1 MKMGITV
8 GLAILLIIGGVAIF
22 LSGNSEEVL
31 QKDPIV
37 IDSHLEKSGE
47 QVEEIESTASGENQE
62 EMQEV
67 VQDNIITQSGDVQ
80 REEIEKESVVENNV
94 KTPTKQ
100 QNNTNTTQQTPIS
113 NVQTNEVITQE
124 EIIETVIDNTV
135 IPSDSV
141 GLLTIPKISVKQAVL
156 EGHSLEV
163 LKKGLGHFDDT
174 AYWQGNIGILGHN
187 SGSAGYFEKLKNL
200 VVGDS
205 ISYTTEYGTRN
216 YKVSSITEIADTDW
230 SVLANTTDNRITL
243 ITCVKGVPEKRL
255 CIQAKEIF

>member
-100 QNNTNTTQQTPIS
+100 QNNINTTQQTK
-113 NVQTNEVITQE
+113 
-124 EIIETVIDNTV
+124 NTFK
-135 IPSDSV
+135 
-141 GLLTIPKISVKQAVL
+141 LY
-156 EGHSLEV
+156 
-163 LKKGLGHFDDT
+163 KKFS
-174 AYWQGNIGILGHN
+174 IL
-187 SGSAGYFEKLKNL
+187 
-200 VVGDS
+200 
-205 ISYTTEYGTRN
+205 
-216 YKVSSITEIADTDW
+216 
-230 SVLANTTDNRITL
+230 
-243 ITCVKGVPEKRL
+243 
-255 CIQAKEIF
+255 AKC

>member
-8 GLAILLIIGGVAIF
+8 GIAILLIIGGVAIF
-22 LSGNSEEVL
+22 LSGNSEKTI
-31 QKDPIV
+31 QKDSIV
-37 IDSHLEKSGE
+37 IDSYIESSGE
-47 QVEEIESTASGENQE
+47 KVEEIESTASGEKQE
-62 EMQEV
+62 EIPEI
-67 VQDNIITQSGDVQ
+67 VQDNIRSSGEFQ
-80 REEIEKESVVENNV
+80 KEEAEQETVLNNEV
-94 KTPTKQ
+94 KKPLKQ
-100 QNNTNTTQQTPIS
+100 QNNTVTTSEQTTP
-113 NVQTNEVITQE
+113 NMQREEVVIQE

-141 GLLTIPKISVKQAVL
+141 GLLKIPKISVNQAVL
-156 EGHSLEV
+156 DGHSLEV
-163 LKKGLGHFDDT
+163 LKKGLGHFDGT

-216 YKVSSITEIADTDW
+216 YKVSSVTEIADTDW
-230 SVLANTTDNRITL
+230 TVLANTTDNRITL

-255 CIQAKEIF
+255 CIQAKEVF

>member
-22 LSGNSEEVL
+22 LSGNSEDITSN
-31 QKDPIV
+31 KAIV

-47 QVEEIESTASGENQE
+47 KTDEFENTTSGENQE
-62 EMQEV
+62 EVNQE
-67 VQDNIITQSGDVQ
+67 T
-80 REEIEKESVVENNV
+80 VENNEV
-94 KTPTKQ
+94 KATVKQ
-100 QNNTNTTQQTPIS
+100 QNSTVTTLAQTTTNTT
-113 NVQTNEVITQE
+113 VEEVVIQE

-141 GLLTIPKISVKQAVL
+141 GLLTIPKLSVKQAVL
-156 EGHSLEV
+156 DGHSLEV

-187 SGSAGYFEKLKNL
+187 SGSAGYFEKLKSL

-205 ISYTTEYGTRN
+205 ISYTTEHGTRN

-255 CIQAKEIF
+255 CIQAKEVF

>member
-8 GLAILLIIGGVAIF
+8 GVAILLIIGGVAIF
-22 LSGNSEEVL
+22 LSGNTEDTVHKNFIKITTEAENSEEHSML
-31 QKDPIV
+31 N
-37 IDSHLEKSGE
+37 
-47 QVEEIESTASGENQE
+47 TENQE
-62 EMQEV
+62 EL
-67 VQDNIITQSGDVQ
+67 QDNIINQSQNLQVDQVK
-80 REEIEKESVVENNV
+80 EKITEDNI
-94 KTPTKQ
+94 
-100 QNNTNTTQQTPIS
+100 IS
-113 NVQTNEVITQE
+113 NQETKTSDQPIISLIQENETISQE

-141 GLLTIPKISVKQAVL
+141 GLLKIPKISLSQAVL
-156 EGHSLEV
+156 DGHSLEV

-216 YKVSSITEIADTDW
+216 YEVSSITEILDTDW
-230 SVLANTTDNRITL
+230 SMLSNTTDNRITL
-243 ITCVKGVPEKRL
+243 ITCVKGVPSKRL

>member
-22 LSGNSEEVL
+22 LSGNSEDITPN
-31 QKDPIV
+31 KAIV
-37 IDSHLEKSGE
+37 IDSHFEKSGE
-47 QVEEIESTASGENQE
+47 KADGFENTTSGENQE
-62 EMQEV
+62 V
-67 VQDNIITQSGDVQ
+67 VRDNIQQSGEIQ
-80 REEIEKESVVENNV
+80 EEVNQETVENNEV
-94 KTPTKQ
+94 KAPVKQ
-100 QNNTNTTQQTPIS
+100 QNSTVTTPTQTTTNTT
-113 NVQTNEVITQE
+113 VEEVVTQE
-124 EIIETVIDNTV
+124 EIIETVIDNIV

-156 EGHSLEV
+156 DGHSLEV

-187 SGSAGYFEKLKNL
+187 SGSAGYFEKLKKL

-205 ISYTTEYGTRN
+205 ISYTTEHGTRN

-255 CIQAKEIF
+255 CIQAKEVF

>member
-22 LSGNSEEVL
+22 LSGNSEETI

-37 IDSHLEKSGE
+37 IDNHIESSGE
-47 QVEEIESTASGENQE
+47 QVEEIESTVSGEKQE
-62 EMQEV
+62 EIPEM
-67 VQDNIITQSGDVQ
+67 VQDNIQTSGDIQ
-80 REEIEKESVVENNV
+80 KEEVKQEIVVNSEV
-94 KTPTKQ
+94 KTPVKQ
-100 QNNTNTTQQTPIS
+100 QNNTVTTSVQITPNI
-113 NVQTNEVITQE
+113 QKEEVVTQE

-141 GLLTIPKISVKQAVL
+141 GLLVIPKISVKQAVL
-156 EGHSLEV
+156 DGHSLEV

-205 ISYTTEYGTRN
+205 ISYTTEYGTRS